1 MLRCAFYRRQKQI
14 LQIMGY
20 VHHPQKCTFLH
31 IAQQIRGQSWS
42 YFSIINPYVVAIQIY
57 NINFIGVEFME
68 IGADEVDVRGWLKTF
83 VRHCKCNIDNIL
95 TSYRT
100 KKSLSNNTISYLI
113 DGHVTP

>member
-1 MLRCAFYRRQKQI
+1 MLWCAFVGAESRYCK
-14 LQIMGY
+14 LWDMCTT
-20 VHHPQKCTFLH
+20 PQKCTFPH

-83 VRHCKCNIDNIL
+83 VRHCN
-95 TSYRT
+95 SF
-100 KKSLSNNTISYLI
+100 
-113 DGHVTP
+113 